1 MLKFELEVDSA
12 NAEFATV
19 QEALFALSRITMS
32 VADYAEQLVNHDGV
46 VEGDT
51 LACGDG
57 VHDINGIRVG
67 WFSLVWIKD
76 DEEEEE

>member
-19 QEALFALSRITMS
+19 QDALSALSRITMG
-32 VADYAEQLVNHDGV
+32 VADYAEKLVNQEGV
-46 VEGDT
+46 AQANP

-57 VHDINGIRVG
+57 VYDLKGNRVG
-67 WFSLVWIKD
+67 WFSLVWIED
-76 DEEEEE
+76 GEEE